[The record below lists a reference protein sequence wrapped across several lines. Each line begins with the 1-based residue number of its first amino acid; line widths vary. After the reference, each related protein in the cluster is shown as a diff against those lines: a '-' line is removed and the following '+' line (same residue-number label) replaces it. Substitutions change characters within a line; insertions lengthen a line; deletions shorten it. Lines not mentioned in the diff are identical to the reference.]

1 GTSWVGGLL
10 ELDGRRVDPAPDL
23 VAVLNEL
30 LHESGRVRVPFAIAR
45 NEASNGAVA
54 LLRLGFGDLA
64 TPGELD
70 ELRARFLESYRRNVR
85 VRSRLFIDIEPLF
98 REDGELRCGIVTN
111 KPHASTEPLR
121 AALGTAGRWATAPCG
136 DR

>member
-1 GTSWVGGLL
+1 MSAVGVLFD
-10 ELDGRRVDPAPDL
+10 LDGTLVDTAPDL

-70 ELRARFLESYRRNVR
+70 
-85 VRSRLFIDIEPLF
+85 
-98 REDGELRCGIVTN
+98 GCGRG
-111 KPHASTEPLR
+111 SWR
-121 AALGTAGRWATAPCG
+121 ATAATSACDPG
-136 DR
+136 FH